1 MQKNTSNNRN
11 WIKLTAVLAA
21 VVLVLMYTLSTLH
34 YRTLVLNPVWAWHGA
49 NLSVRSI
56 LGITNKNDDLPA
68 NMAAIKRVAE
78 KIKTGELSYQNIST
92 VTKQERDS
100 ELEERVANNQQRI
113 AQLKADQQ
121 ALQTTK
127 ERLLDAKRNTNS
139 LNQDLISIAAYEQ
152 DQRAQ
157 QQAAD
162 NAIAQTDEPPTQE
175 EVNALLAK
183 RGQTNQT
190 GRSVVPVEVLN
201 NVQRTT
207 GISADEV
214 NELLNRE

>member
-68 NMAAIKRVAE
+68 NMTAIKRVAE

-175 EVNALLAK
+175 EVNEQIKQAAAWCPLK
-183 RGQTNQT
+183 C
-190 GRSVVPVEVLN
+190 
-201 NVQRTT
+201 
-207 GISADEV
+207 
-214 NELLNRE
+214 